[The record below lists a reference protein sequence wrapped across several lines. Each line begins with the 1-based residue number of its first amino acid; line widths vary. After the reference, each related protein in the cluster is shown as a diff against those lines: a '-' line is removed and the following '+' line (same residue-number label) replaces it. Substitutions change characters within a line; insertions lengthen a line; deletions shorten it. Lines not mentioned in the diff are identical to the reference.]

1 MDMELEGKVAIV
13 TGASRGM
20 GRAISKLL
28 AAEGMRV
35 GLVARREGHLQA
47 VADEVRADGG
57 EVQAIPTDVRS
68 VADTEAMAQEV
79 YDRWGRI
86 DVLVNSAFWGP
97 PASIEKTTEEFWDR
111 TLDTSLKGPFL
122 CARAVAPTMK
132 EQGDGRIVN
141 IGSLAGKMGEDNRT
155 AYCAAKWGL
164 EGLSAA
170 LSVELLPYN
179 IHVHLISPAATDTP
193 WWMESAGELPAETRA
208 RMIPPETIAHAVRW
222 VLTQPD
228 QVHIPDLP
236 VYNFRNPFEGRGS
249 PFESMDL

>member
-1 MDMELEGKVAIV
+1 MELEGKVAIV

-35 GLVARREGHLQA
+35 GLVARRKDPLRA

-57 EVQAIPTDVRS
+57 EVFAIPTDVRS
-68 VADTEAMAQEV
+68 AADTEAMAQDV
-79 YDRWGRI
+79 RDRWGRI

-122 CARAVAPTMK
+122 CARAVVPTMK

-208 RMIPPETIAHAVRW
+208 HMIPPETVAHAVRW

-236 VYNFRNPFEGRGS
+236 VYNFRDPFAGKGS
-249 PFESMDL
+249 PFEGMDL